1 MIIFE
6 NEKYACIQCIR
17 GHRSTTC
24 KHANRM
30 LVKVRS
36 RGRPAPAGVRKV
48 IMVDK
53 SSQSDL
59 RMLEHIKKESD
70 HGFQGSPT
78 ASEALSCCSSMN
90 ASPGEQAKQGSDNCC
105 NSSSTGSSSTNNK
118 ADNLDSATAI
128 EPALVEA
135 SESVSEITSSS
146 RKSCC
151 SQIQNKPDKLT
162 NMQQSDKKT
171 CQNGNSKESKSCSGM
186 SNQPILFLKAKHQS
200 LGNLVNGQLNLI
212 DDTNLNTG
220 LKKNSYTQ
228 ASQSYKKVLIS
239 EIESKEN
246 SLEPQD
252 INTVCH
258 SKGKDNG
265 EINYKEIASL
275 RKGTRQSEKD
285 QSLFELFTQEGL
297 FLSTSCSCS
306 EDCEC
311 PNCLIHRKDEELNR
325 YIEAH
330 SMVPLS
336 NMGYAELETNHSL
349 QSLSSNAKSSP
360 ASSLNDY
367 PRNNNSGV
375 QNMNTPMGTPMGH
388 GSAFQQSEMTQALNS
403 WSHNSIK
410 NPNLFATPHMNN
422 ATSCRFTEFDCIDI
436 NCRQHSFQIISLNT
450 ILWQGLMNT
459 KLTRKTGIKF
469 KNRIVC
475 SKHWWDFLAVQIPHM
490 AARDQASFDQFDIIT
505 WFTNILELY
514 QAELLIDMGDYNH
527 NIESMKHNW
536 VVAGAI

>member
-53 SSQSDL
+53 SSQTDL
-59 RMLEHIKKESD
+59 RLLDQMKKESEN
-70 HGFQGSPT
+70 GSRSSPM
-78 ASEALSCCSSMN
+78 ASESRSCCSSMN
-90 ASPGEQAKQGSDNCC
+90 TSPEEQMKQETENCC
-105 NSSSTGSSSTNNK
+105 SSVSSRSRSSRSRSRSSKAESSNSG
-118 ADNLDSATAI
+118 AVI
-128 EPALVEA
+128 EPALIEA
-135 SESVSEITSSS
+135 SEPALIDASDPVSAFTPSSW
-146 RKSCC
+146 KSCC
-151 SQIQNKPDKLT
+151 TQVRVKPDEST
-162 NMQQSDKKT
+162 NLQQSETGSDKKT
-171 CQNGNSKESKSCSGM
+171 CRNDSSKDSKSCSGM

-212 DDTNLNTG
+212 DNVNNNGD
-220 LKKNSYTQ
+220 LKKTHTPT
-228 ASQSYKKVLIS
+228 SQSYKKVLIS
-239 EIESKEN
+239 ETESLSKEN
-246 SLEPQD
+246 SEEPQ
-252 INTVCH
+252 NSSVVH
-258 SKGKDNG
+258 QSRSKEPTSHK
-265 EINYKEIASL
+265 
-275 RKGTRQSEKD
+275 KGTKQNEKD

-311 PNCLIHRKDEELNR
+311 PNCLIHRKDEELNQ

-336 NMGYAELETNHSL
+336 NMGYAELETN
-349 QSLSSNAKSSP
+349 QSLSSNPKSSP
-360 ASSLNDY
+360 ASSINDY
-367 PRNNNSGV
+367 ARNNSI
-375 QNMNTPMGTPMGH
+375 QNMGTLIGH
-388 GSAFQQSEMTQALNS
+388 GSAFQQSGMTQGLNS
-403 WSHNSIK
+403 WSK
-410 NPNLFATPHMNN
+410 NPNLFAASNIGS
-422 ATSCRFTEFDCIDI
+422 ATMCKFTEFDCIDI

-459 KLTRKTGIKF
+459 KLTKKTGIKF
-469 KNRIVC
+469 KNKIVC

-490 AARDQASFDQFDIIT
+490 AARDPASFDHFDIIT

-514 QAELLIDMGDYNH
+514 HAELLIDMGDYNH

-536 VVAGAI
+536 VIAGAI